1 MNSDTSRLIRQETE
15 WRTVHDN
22 FVTTFPQYD
31 QNTLLVLSGP
41 RPQALAETTRA
52 LAADLSARQDIFSL
66 VYAPTANLFIERN
79 ALLYLDLDALNNAV
93 SKLADAQPFL
103 TAVASQNHL
112 GGVLQ
117 LLRDALRTDEPLPTG
132 MIQITD
138 MLELTAKTALD
149 GNAGRISW
157 RDELF
162 RAEHNGKYYQLIL
175 VKGRQEFGQDLP
187 NKLLIDELESSI
199 AAFSPP
205 YTNEVTIRLSGQVPL
220 EHGEI
225 VSALNSAQFAG
236 TLALVTLILVLVWG
250 VRSVRIIAA
259 TYLSMI
265 CGLIW
270 TAAFAMLV
278 VGQYNTI
285 SIIFLVMFIGL
296 GVDFAIHLCLKY
308 QEALTHSDKQAAL
321 IETGVNLGPAIM
333 LCGVTSALG
342 FLSFVPTN
350 YIGLAEMGII
360 SAGGMVIA
368 VILSL
373 TLIPAFF
380 SMVNNPGPQTD
391 LPVARTMSAL
401 VAARPRQT
409 AWATLVLAMVLAGIS
424 TKAEFDYS
432 TLSLKDPQSEAMTT
446 LRELHAEDIVT
457 DYSLSVVAADA
468 AEAKALKA
476 RLAELEVVSGVTL
489 PADYLPDQQAD
500 KLLLLEDASF
510 LLDAVFYA
518 SVDDTALTDEALTA
532 SLHEL
537 IDTID
542 SARLRPDLA
551 PDMIEALMRLKVM
564 LEKLTSAT
572 AAERERFTQ
581 LIVPPLQAELNWLQQ
596 AFDATEVT
604 VNDFPT
610 AMRDRLIAPD
620 DRILLSI
627 TPVED
632 VVEVEA
638 LRRFT
643 EAVLTVTP
651 NATGRPV
658 LDLGIGDIVT
668 SAFGQALV
676 IAVGSIFIILLLTL
690 RSLTDA
696 VLVFIPLAM
705 TAGVTLT
712 FSVLAGLP
720 LNMAN
725 VVVIPLI
732 FGLGVDNGIHIV
744 KRYHQV
750 GSVEALV
757 HSSTPKAVFLS
768 NLTTLGTFC
777 ALSFST
783 HQGIYSIGVLLT
795 IALVS
800 LMLLTL
806 ISLPALLAT
815 FSSPGNRGN
824 LT

>member
-22 FVTTFPQYD
+22 FVATFPQYD
-31 QNTLLVLSGP
+31 QNTLIVLSGP
-41 RPQALAETTRA
+41 RPQALAETTQA

-79 ALLYLDLDALNNAV
+79 ALLYLDLDTLNNTV

-103 TAVASQNHL
+103 TAVASHNHL

-117 LLRDALRTDEPLPTG
+117 LLKDALTTDEPLPTG

-138 MLELTAKTALD
+138 MLELAAEAALD
-149 GNAGRISW
+149 RTAGKISW

-162 RAEHNGKYYQLIL
+162 RAEHSDQYYQLIL

-187 NKLLIDELESSI
+187 NKLLVDELESSI

-205 YTNEVTIRLSGQVPL
+205 YPNEVTIRLSGQVPL

-225 VSALNSAQFAG
+225 VSALNSAKFAG

-308 QEALTHSDKQAAL
+308 QEALTRSNKQAAL

-380 SMVNNPGPQTD
+380 SVFKTPGPQTD

-409 AWATLVLAMVLAGIS
+409 AWATLLLALVLAGIS
-424 TKAEFDYS
+424 TQAEFDYS

-446 LRELHAEDIVT
+446 LRELHAEAIVT

-489 PADYLPDQQAD
+489 PTDYLPNQQAD

-518 SVDDTALTDEALTA
+518 SLDDAALTDEALTA

-542 SARLRPDLA
+542 SARLRHGLA
-551 PDMIEALMRLKVM
+551 PDMIEALMRLKVT
-564 LEKLTSAT
+564 LQQLTSAT
-572 AAERERFTQ
+572 VAERERFTQ

-604 VNDFPT
+604 VDDFPT

-620 DRILLSI
+620 NRILLSI

-643 EAVLTVTP
+643 ETVLTVTP

-676 IAVGSIFIILLLTL
+676 IAVSSIFIILLLTL
-690 RSLTDA
+690 RSLIDA

-783 HQGIYSIGVLLT
+783 HKGIYSIGVLLT

-815 FSSPGNRGN
+815 FSSEGNRGN

>member
-1 MNSDTSRLIRQETE
+1 
-15 WRTVHDN
+15 
-22 FVTTFPQYD
+22 
-31 QNTLLVLSGP
+31 
-41 RPQALAETTRA
+41 
-52 LAADLSARQDIFSL
+52 
-66 VYAPTANLFIERN
+66 
-79 ALLYLDLDALNNAV
+79 
-93 SKLADAQPFL
+93 
-103 TAVASQNHL
+103 
-112 GGVLQ
+112 
-117 LLRDALRTDEPLPTG
+117 
-132 MIQITD
+132 
-138 MLELTAKTALD
+138 
-149 GNAGRISW
+149 
-157 RDELF
+157 
-162 RAEHNGKYYQLIL
+162 
-175 VKGRQEFGQDLP
+175 
-187 NKLLIDELESSI
+187 
-199 AAFSPP
+199 
-205 YTNEVTIRLSGQVPL
+205 
-220 EHGEI
+220 
-225 VSALNSAQFAG
+225 
-236 TLALVTLILVLVWG
+236 
-250 VRSVRIIAA
+250 
-259 TYLSMI
+259 
-265 CGLIW
+265 
-270 TAAFAMLV
+270 
-278 VGQYNTI
+278 
-285 SIIFLVMFIGL
+285 
-296 GVDFAIHLCLKY
+296 
-308 QEALTHSDKQAAL
+308 
-321 IETGVNLGPAIM
+321 
-333 LCGVTSALG
+333 
-342 FLSFVPTN
+342 
-350 YIGLAEMGII
+350 
-360 SAGGMVIA
+360 
-368 VILSL
+368 
-373 TLIPAFF
+373 
-380 SMVNNPGPQTD
+380 
-391 LPVARTMSAL
+391 
-401 VAARPRQT
+401 
-409 AWATLVLAMVLAGIS
+409 MVLAGIS

-468 AEAKALKA
+468 AEAEALKA

-518 SVDDTALTDEALTA
+518 SADDAALTDEALTA
-532 SLHEL
+532 SLMEL

-542 SARLRPDLA
+542 SAGLRHDLA
-551 PDMIEALMRLKVM
+551 PDMIEALVRLKVT
-564 LEKLTSAT
+564 LEQLTSAT

-596 AFDATEVT
+596 AFDATEIR

-620 DRILLSI
+620 DRILLAI
-627 TPVED
+627 TPAED

-638 LRRFT
+638 LRKFT
-643 EAVLTVTP
+643 ETVLTVTP

-668 SAFGQALV
+668 SAFGKALV

-732 FGLGVDNGIHIV
+732 FGLGVDNGIHSV

-750 GSVEALV
+750 GTVEALV

-815 FSSPGNRGN
+815 FSSKGNSGN

>member
-1 MNSDTSRLIRQETE
+1 
-15 WRTVHDN
+15 
-22 FVTTFPQYD
+22 
-31 QNTLLVLSGP
+31 
-41 RPQALAETTRA
+41 
-52 LAADLSARQDIFSL
+52 
-66 VYAPTANLFIERN
+66 
-79 ALLYLDLDALNNAV
+79 
-93 SKLADAQPFL
+93 
-103 TAVASQNHL
+103 
-112 GGVLQ
+112 
-117 LLRDALRTDEPLPTG
+117 
-132 MIQITD
+132 
-138 MLELTAKTALD
+138 
-149 GNAGRISW
+149 
-157 RDELF
+157 
-162 RAEHNGKYYQLIL
+162 
-175 VKGRQEFGQDLP
+175 
-187 NKLLIDELESSI
+187 
-199 AAFSPP
+199 
-205 YTNEVTIRLSGQVPL
+205 
-220 EHGEI
+220 
-225 VSALNSAQFAG
+225 
-236 TLALVTLILVLVWG
+236 
-250 VRSVRIIAA
+250 
-259 TYLSMI
+259 
-265 CGLIW
+265 
-270 TAAFAMLV
+270 
-278 VGQYNTI
+278 
-285 SIIFLVMFIGL
+285 
-296 GVDFAIHLCLKY
+296 
-308 QEALTHSDKQAAL
+308 
-321 IETGVNLGPAIM
+321 
-333 LCGVTSALG
+333 
-342 FLSFVPTN
+342 
-350 YIGLAEMGII
+350 
-360 SAGGMVIA
+360 
-368 VILSL
+368 
-373 TLIPAFF
+373 

-391 LPVARTMSAL
+391 LPVARTMRAL

-409 AWATLVLAMVLAGIS
+409 AWATLLLALVLAGIS
-424 TKAEFDYS
+424 TQAEFDYS

-468 AEAKALKA
+468 AEAEALKA

-518 SVDDTALTDEALTA
+518 SADDAALTDEALTA

-542 SARLRPDLA
+542 SARLRQDLA
-551 PDMIEALMRLKVM
+551 PDMIEALMRLKVT

-620 DRILLSI
+620 DRILLAI
-627 TPVED
+627 TPAED
-632 VVEVEA
+632 VIEVEA

-668 SAFGQALV
+668 SALGQALV

-824 LT
+824 LV

>member
-22 FVTTFPQYD
+22 FVATFPQYD
-31 QNTLLVLSGP
+31 QNTLVVLSGT
-41 RPQALAETTRA
+41 RPQALAETTQA

-66 VYAPTANLFIERN
+66 VYAPTANLFIERH
-79 ALLYLDLDALNNAV
+79 ALLYLDLDTLHNTV

-103 TAVASQNHL
+103 TAVASHNHL

-117 LLRDALRTDEPLPTG
+117 LLRDALTTDKPLPTG

-138 MLELTAKTALD
+138 MLELAAKTTLD
-149 GNAGRISW
+149 STAAEISW

-162 RAEHNGKYYQLIL
+162 RAGHNGKYYQLIL
-175 VKGRQEFGQDLP
+175 VKGRQEFGHDLP

-225 VSALNSAQFAG
+225 VSALDSAQFAG

-308 QEALTHSDKQAAL
+308 QEALTHSDKQVAL

-409 AWATLVLAMVLAGIS
+409 AWAPLVLAGIS
-424 TKAEFDYS
+424 TQAEFDYS
-432 TLSLKDPQSEAMTT
+432 TLSLKDPQSQAMTT
-446 LRELHAEDIVT
+446 LRELHAEYIVT

-468 AEAKALKA
+468 AEAEALKA

-537 IDTID
+537 VDTID
-542 SARLRPDLA
+542 SARLRQDLA
-551 PDMIEALMRLKVM
+551 PDMIEALMRLKVT

-596 AFDATEVT
+596 AFDATVIT
-604 VNDFPT
+604 VNDFPA

-815 FSSPGNRGN
+815 FSFPGNRGN